1 MKFSFSTLACPD
13 YTWADIYSMAKDL
26 GFDGIEVRGLGND
39 IFDASKNMPFSPRL
53 LPATKQKL
61 RALRLTIPCLS
72 SGCCLRDG
80 ATVETVAEVRAYIE
94 AAESIGT
101 PYVRVLGDLNP
112 APDGDV
118 DDEAVLAA
126 LRALLPYA
134 EEKGVTLLVETNGV
148 YADTARLRALLDQRR
163 PADNIGAL
171 WDMHHPYRF
180 AGESP
185 EKTVQNLGAYI
196 KHVHIKDSV
205 MADGSVAIPHDG
217 RRRPAHRRHDA
228 GALRSINYEGYIS
241 LEWVKRWMPDL
252 SDAGH
257 CASRSSPTIMQ
268 QLYDSPTNRRPAA

>member
-1 MKFSFSTLACPD
+1 MTASRCADWATTSSTRRRICP
-13 YTWADIYSMAKDL
+13 
-26 GFDGIEVRGLGND
+26 FRRGCC
-39 IFDASKNMPFSPRL
+39 
-53 LPATKQKL
+53 PATKQKL

-148 YADTARLRALLDQRR
+148 YSDTARLRALLDRA
-163 PADNIGAL
+163 PSDNVGAL
-171 WDMHHPYRF
+171 WDVHHPYRF

-185 EKTVQNLGAYI
+185 EKTVQNLGMYI
-196 KHVHIKDSV
+196 KHVHIKDSAV
-205 MADGSVAIPHDG
+205 TADGSVEYRLMGEGDLP
-217 RRRPAHRRHDA
+217 RRLTHALA
-228 GALRSINYEGYIS
+228 ALRSTTRAS
-241 LEWVKRWMPDL
+241 SRSRVKRWPCRAERRGRGDSAVHPL
-252 SDAGH
+252 YVALYH
-257 CASRSSPTIMQ
+257 SSAIG
-268 QLYDSPTNRRPAA
+268 RPAAGQPRRHRQIRLAEGDAHRPDLPAGA

>member
-101 PYVRVLGDLNP
+101 PYVRVLGDLNRRARRRRGRRSGAGRAARA
-112 APDGDV
+112 APLRRGKGRD
-118 DDEAVLAA
+118 AA
-126 LRALLPYA
+126 GR
-134 EEKGVTLLVETNGV
+134 
-148 YADTARLRALLDQRR
+148 DQRR
-163 PADNIGAL
+163 IFRHRAPA
-171 WDMHHPYRF
+171 R
-180 AGESP
+180 
-185 EKTVQNLGAYI
+185 
-196 KHVHIKDSV
+196 
-205 MADGSVAIPHDG
+205 
-217 RRRPAHRRHDA
+217 
-228 GALRSINYEGYIS
+228 
-241 LEWVKRWMPDL
+241 
-252 SDAGH
+252 
-257 CASRSSPTIMQ
+257 
-268 QLYDSPTNRRPAA
+268 AA

>member
-134 EEKGVTLLVETNGV
+134 CLLYTLCRLPVR
-148 YADTARLRALLDQRR
+148 ARHPPSAQHTIQRR
-163 PADNIGAL
+163 SRQSTSI
-171 WDMHHPYRF
+171 
-180 AGESP
+180 
-185 EKTVQNLGAYI
+185 
-196 KHVHIKDSV
+196 
-205 MADGSVAIPHDG
+205 
-217 RRRPAHRRHDA
+217 RRP
-228 GALRSINYEGYIS
+228 
-241 LEWVKRWMPDL
+241 
-252 SDAGH
+252 
-257 CASRSSPTIMQ
+257 SSGI
-268 QLYDSPTNRRPAA
+268 DHPAT

>member
-126 LRALLPYA
+126 LRALLP
-134 EEKGVTLLVETNGV
+134 ERLLPMNL
-148 YADTARLRALLDQRR
+148 AALRA
-163 PADNIGAL
+163 GAEA
-171 WDMHHPYRF
+171 YRLI
-180 AGESP
+180 ER
-185 EKTVQNLGAYI
+185 E
-196 KHVHIKDSV
+196 
-205 MADGSVAIPHDG
+205 
-217 RRRPAHRRHDA
+217 R
-228 GALRSINYEGYIS
+228 
-241 LEWVKRWMPDL
+241 MPL
-252 SDAGH
+252 
-257 CASRSSPTIMQ
+257 
-268 QLYDSPTNRRPAA
+268 

>member
-1 MKFSFSTLACPD
+1 MKFSFSTLACPG

-61 RALRLTIPCLS
+61 ASLRLTIPCLS

-80 ATVETVAEVRAYIE
+80 ATDETVAEVRAYIE

-112 APDGDV
+112 APDGEV
-118 DDEAVLAA
+118 DDEKVLSA

-148 YADTARLRALLDQRR
+148 YSDTARLRAVLDRA
-163 PADNIGAL
+163 PSDNVGAL
-171 WDMHHPYRF
+171 WDVHHPYRF
-180 AGESP
+180 AGETP
-185 EKTVQNLGAYI
+185 EQTVQNLGARMLNNANTITAANSNRYL
-196 KHVHIKDSV
+196 
-205 MADGSVAIPHDG
+205 VAPMSTF
-217 RRRPAHRRHDA
+217 PF
-228 GALRSINYEGYIS
+228 ST
-241 LEWVKRWMPDL
+241 VF
-252 SDAGH
+252 
-257 CASRSSPTIMQ
+257 
-268 QLYDSPTNRRPAA
+268 

>member
-126 LRALLPYA
+126 LRALRVSAPIAIGDVLA
-134 EEKGVTLLVETNGV
+134 EDVAGTGVALVAT
-148 YADTARLRALLDQRR
+148 DDRA
-163 PADNIGAL
+163 
-171 WDMHHPYRF
+171 
-180 AGESP
+180 
-185 EKTVQNLGAYI
+185 
-196 KHVHIKDSV
+196 
-205 MADGSVAIPHDG
+205 
-217 RRRPAHRRHDA
+217 
-228 GALRSINYEGYIS
+228 
-241 LEWVKRWMPDL
+241 
-252 SDAGH
+252 
-257 CASRSSPTIMQ
+257 ASAQ
-268 QLYDSPTNRRPAA
+268 AAAC